1 MIISKLTQ
9 FRTSF
14 FWLYVIVLVL
24 LAVLP
29 INSQSS
35 YQLNNSYVVNIRLD
49 HFLHGIIFFP
59 WVLLA
64 KWSYPARN
72 TILVFAGL
80 IAAVLLEC
88 VQFFLSYRTF
98 NINDMIYNVT
108 GVLIGSIVL
117 LKMR

>member
-1 MIISKLTQ
+1 MSLSVKHKKLV
-9 FRTSF
+9 FCF
-14 FWLYVIVLVL
+14 YVLSLIL

-29 INSQSS
+29 INSQNS
-35 YQLNNSYVVNIRLD
+35 YTLNNSFVIHIRLD
-49 HFLHGIIFFP
+49 HFLHGITFFP

-108 GVLIGSIVL
+108 GVLIGSIIL